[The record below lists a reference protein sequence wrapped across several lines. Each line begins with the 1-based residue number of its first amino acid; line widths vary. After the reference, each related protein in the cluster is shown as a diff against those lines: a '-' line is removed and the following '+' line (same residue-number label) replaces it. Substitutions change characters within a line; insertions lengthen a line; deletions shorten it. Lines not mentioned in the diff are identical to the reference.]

1 MPTAFERALAHT
13 TGLEGGYSNH
23 PSDSGGQTRYGITE
37 KVARAFGYGGPM
49 TELPFDLAARI
60 YKEQYWDSLL
70 LDEVSSLSLPLAM
83 ELFDSAVNVGVPT
96 ASRWLQRSLNVLNRQ
111 QVDFGDVVV
120 DGRVGRVTLAA
131 LRAYLTKRK
140 SEGETVLL
148 RMLNSLQGA
157 FYVELAERREKDEDF
172 IYGWFRTR
180 VVI

>member
-49 TELPFDLAARI
+49 AELPFELATRI
-60 YKEQYWDSLL
+60 YKEQYWDPLL

-148 RMLNSLQGA
+148 RVLNSLQGA